1 MRTIEGLYKIPKGR
15 MAIVASRFNELVVD
29 GLLTGALDSL
39 ARHGVDMQM
48 VDVIRAP
55 GAFELPL
62 VCSRLADSG
71 RYQGIIAL
79 GCVIRGATAHFEHVV
94 GQCASGL
101 ARVGLQYQIPVIF
114 EVLATETLEQALER
128 AGGKGGNK
136 GADAV
141 LVLLEMCD
149 LLEKIDE

>member
-1 MRTIEGLYKIPKGR
+1 MRTIEGFYKAPKGR
-15 MAIVASRFNELVVD
+15 IAIVASRFNELVVE
-29 GLLTGALDSL
+29 GLLAGALDSL
-39 ARHGVDMQM
+39 ARHGVDLEK
-48 VDVIRAP
+48 VDVVRAP

-62 VCSRLADSG
+62 VCSHLAETG

-79 GCVIRGATAHFEHVV
+79 GCLIRGATAHFEHVT

-101 ARVGLQYQIPVIF
+101 ASVGLKHQMPIVF
-114 EVLATETLEQALER
+114 EVLATDTLEHALER
-128 AGGKGGNK
+128 AGSKGGNK

-149 LLEKIDE
+149 LLEKIHE